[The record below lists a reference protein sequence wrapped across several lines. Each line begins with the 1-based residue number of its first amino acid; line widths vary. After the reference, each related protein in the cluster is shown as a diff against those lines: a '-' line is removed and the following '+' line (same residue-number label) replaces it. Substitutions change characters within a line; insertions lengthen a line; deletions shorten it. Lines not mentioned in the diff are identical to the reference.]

1 MKKLIFFL
9 IPIFLLAEA
18 HIFVLHRIDDNR
30 HPSANTSKEELIKYF
45 EYLKKNN
52 YKVVTLSTL
61 IKMQKQNLPLDKI
74 VVFTIDDGY
83 KSFYKN
89 ALPLFKKYNYPFT
102 LFIYV
107 KATNEK
113 WGDFMTWK
121 QVKNSNKFGEIGIHS
136 YAHPHLPKLS
146 NEEIIKDT
154 KKAIEVFKKNLG
166 FVPNMY
172 AYPYGEYNKRVKEI
186 INRYFKIIANQNPG
200 AFDKSTPI
208 NDIDRI
214 ALIGKVNIKNKLK
227 IKVLKIKNLQINKEN
242 NIIKKI
248 SGYVDKKVVEIYI
261 TDFGWKRVKV
271 KNGYFEYYP
280 NFKLKRY
287 RNRVIIRYNYEMISK
302 LILKEE

>member
-1 MKKLIFFL
+1 MKKLLIFF
-9 IPIFLLAEA
+9 ISISFLTGA
-18 HIFVLHRIDDNR
+18 HIFVLHRINDNR
-30 HPSANTSKEELIKYF
+30 YPSTNTSTKELIKYF
-45 EYLKKNN
+45 EYLKKNG

-61 IKMQKQNLPLDKI
+61 IKMQQQNLPLDKV

-89 ALPLFKKYNYPFT
+89 GFPLFKKYNYPFT

-107 KATNEK
+107 EATNGR
-113 WGDFMTWK
+113 WGDFMTWEQIK
-121 QVKNSNKFGEIGIHS
+121 KSSEFGDIGIHS
-136 YAHPHLPKLS
+136 YAHSHLAKLY

-154 KKAIEVFKKNLG
+154 KKAVKIFKKNMG
-166 FVPNMY
+166 FAPNMY

-186 INRYFKIIANQNPG
+186 ISRYFKIIANQNSG

-208 NDIDRI
+208 DDINRI
-214 ALIGKVNIKNKLK
+214 ALTGKADIKNKLK
-227 IKVLKIKNLQINKEN
+227 IKVLKVKNLQIEKAN

-248 SGYVDKKVVEIYI
+248 SGYVNKKAVNIYI
-261 TDFGWKRVKV
+261 TNLGWKRVQV
-271 KNGYFEYYP
+271 ENGYFEYYP
-280 NFKLKRY
+280 NFQLKRY

>member
-30 HPSANTSKEELIKYF
+30 HPSTNTSKEELIKYF

-166 FVPNMY
+166 FTPNMY

>member
-30 HPSANTSKEELIKYF
+30 HPSTNTSKEELIKYF

>member
-30 HPSANTSKEELIKYF
+30 HPSTNTSKEELIKYF

-271 KNGYFEYYP
+271 KNGYFEYSP

>member
-9 IPIFLLAEA
+9 IPIFLLAQA

-30 HPSANTSKEELIKYF
+30 HPSTNTSKEELIKYF

-136 YAHPHLPKLS
+136 YAHPHLAKLS

-214 ALIGKVNIKNKLK
+214 ALTGKVNIKNKLK

>member
-30 HPSANTSKEELIKYF
+30 HPSTNTSKEELIKYF

-113 WGDFMTWK
+113 WGDFMTWE